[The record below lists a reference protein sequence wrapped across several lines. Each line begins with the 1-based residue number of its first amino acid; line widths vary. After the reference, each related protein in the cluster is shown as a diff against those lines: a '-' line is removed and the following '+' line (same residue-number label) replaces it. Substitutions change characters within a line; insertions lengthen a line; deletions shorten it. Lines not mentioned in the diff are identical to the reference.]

1 MANKTKGEVTISHEG
16 KDYTLVFDFNAFADF
31 EEETGVDNALTL
43 LEDPS
48 ALGARLSRALFWSG
62 LKTHHPEITLEEAG
76 RVMTSSMG
84 KLGEALLAAFPQG
97 GDEGNDKPA
106 KRERR

>member
-1 MANKTKGEVTISHEG
+1 MANKTKGEVTVSHEG
-16 KDYTLVFDFNAFADF
+16 KDYTLVFDFNAFAEF
-31 EEETGVDNALTL
+31 EEATGVENALTI

-62 LKTHHPEITLEEAG
+62 LKTHQPNITVEEAG

-84 KLGEALLAAFPQG
+84 KLGEALAAAFPEG
-97 GDEGNDKPA
+97 GDEGNGKPA
-106 KRERR
+106 KRARR